1 MIAISKSSLD
11 ATAQI
16 WIEIVECF
24 GRSVDSVRSAMLRV
38 TTLKCNRCCTPPILL
53 SPYFICR
60 GILSEHTEIVV
71 FGFETNGA
79 YLTSIA
85 MCFMATPSGN
95 YIHDIA

>member
-53 SPYFICR
+53 SLSILFAEVSYQRLLCLVLKPMAVYVQASFISKSPLKEYF
-60 GILSEHTEIVV
+60 
-71 FGFETNGA
+71 
-79 YLTSIA
+79 
-85 MCFMATPSGN
+85 
-95 YIHDIA
+95 